1 MNNTVIIHFDYKF
14 RIDWVSIDAFK
25 NKVNVCNWKLHLN
38 ELYTKCIHQILS
50 IVIHNILVMNAKL
63 FVNVHIRWLFK
74 YCTLLKL
81 WKITLKSYLNMWR
94 HTILGG
100 IWCLASRN
108 ILMDRLSMNEC
119 NVEISTRWFGCYIC
133 NYTHKYLR
141 CHLKKAPSD
150 PIFVLSEFS
159 CMSKRIAISP

>member
-1 MNNTVIIHFDYKF
+1 MLSKPSHAIENFNLMSLIQNT
-14 RIDWVSIDAFK
+14 SIK
-25 NKVNVCNWKLHLN
+25 YQL
-38 ELYTKCIHQILS
+38 LS
-50 IVIHNILVMNAKL
+50 IVSHNILVMNAKL
-63 FVNVHIRWLFK
+63 LVNVHMKWLCK

-81 WKITLKSYLNMWR
+81 YKIAPKSYLNIWR

-133 NYTHKYLR
+133 NQMHNCWR
-141 CHLKKAPSD
+141 CHFKKARSD
-150 PIFVLSEFS
+150 PILVLSEFS
-159 CMSKRIAISP
+159 LH